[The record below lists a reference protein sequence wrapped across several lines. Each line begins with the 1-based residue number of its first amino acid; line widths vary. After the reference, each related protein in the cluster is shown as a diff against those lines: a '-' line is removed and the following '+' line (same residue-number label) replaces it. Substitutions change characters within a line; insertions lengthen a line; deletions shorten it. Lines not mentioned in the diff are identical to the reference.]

1 MKSTSGG
8 TDEAGYVHKG
18 DARAFKVLC
27 KVTNGFG
34 RLRMGVTDPDS
45 PAELQGVSFE
55 PLELAMDGRCTG
67 DIVQKDVSV
76 AGSQMEI
83 FCSLI
88 GLGTAGSDAVD
99 KEEIPFFDYPKG
111 FGNLPGRGGK
121 S

>member
-18 DARAFKVLC
+18 DARALKVLC

-34 RLRMGVTDPDS
+34 RLRKGVTDPDA

-55 PLELAMDGRCTG
+55 PLELAMDGRYTG